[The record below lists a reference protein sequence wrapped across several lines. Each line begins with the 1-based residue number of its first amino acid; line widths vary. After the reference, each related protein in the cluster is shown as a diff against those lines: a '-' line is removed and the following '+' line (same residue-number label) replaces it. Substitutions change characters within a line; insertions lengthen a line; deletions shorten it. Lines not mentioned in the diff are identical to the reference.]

1 MGSSLS
7 LPCRGWDGG
16 RRNQSVPRVELSQLL
31 APTGFLWWRRRRRRK
46 PVKQLSDNPDT
57 FGRKLSDNLHEREWR
72 GGAGGHAGG
81 STPVGGGTALQPE
94 APHQDAQ
101 APCRICAVCR
111 AVETAWH
118 RGGNG
123 GSKGAGQPDGS
134 SGATAGTTST
144 PDTAMVLHGS
154 GSGGGGPATPG
165 TSGSGPIP
173 ELPFASALLTSS
185 DYKVDVGEPSLGLE
199 CVVWQASLFI
209 AVFIAF
215 RRQPLHAACM
225 KGHAQSKLLPHKRVA
240 IPSSR
245 SRRCAPAVPSL
256 LCRPLQ
262 RQAGAAG
269 LRTLCQR
276 VPRSVRRRAGGHQG
290 GSEDESAS
298 A

>member
-1 MGSSLS
+1 M
-7 LPCRGWDGG
+7 
-16 RRNQSVPRVELSQLL
+16 
-31 APTGFLWWRRRRRRK
+31 
-46 PVKQLSDNPDT
+46 
-57 FGRKLSDNLHEREWR
+57 
-72 GGAGGHAGG
+72 
-81 STPVGGGTALQPE
+81 GGGTALQPE

-101 APCRICAVCR
+101 APCRICAVCL

-118 RGGNG
+118 SGGNG
-123 GSKGAGQPDGS
+123 GSKGAGQPGGS

-199 CVVWQASLFI
+199 SVVWQASLFI

-225 KGHAQSKLLPHKRVA
+225 KGHAQSKLLPHKRAA

-245 SRRCAPAVPSL
+245 SCRCAPAVPSL

-262 RQAGAAG
+262 QQAGAAG

-290 GSEDESAS
+290 GFEDESAS
-298 A
+298 ALACGATQLLEVGTCTLRLARGISYLRAQLYSCPCPWPRGKRTCACLPHCRPSRSQAFWTATSLAG